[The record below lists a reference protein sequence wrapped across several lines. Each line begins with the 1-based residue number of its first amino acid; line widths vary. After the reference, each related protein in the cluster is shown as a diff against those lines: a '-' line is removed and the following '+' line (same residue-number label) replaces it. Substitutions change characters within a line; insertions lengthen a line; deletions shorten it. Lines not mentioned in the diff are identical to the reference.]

1 MEGAGQRAQSQLCSV
16 SPEAHAQRN
25 ILRYLHRV
33 LIIQK
38 FAKRVDLTLSS
49 YLTHTHTQTRGRE
62 DTLGGDGCG
71 CVYGTDGGAGFRDV
85 HLPPNSL
92 NTYSFLEVNHTS
104 KKW

>member
-49 YLTHTHTQTRGRE
+49 YLTHTHTHKLEGGRILWEVTGVGAFTAQMGVLVSGMYTYLQT
-62 DTLGGDGCG
+62 
-71 CVYGTDGGAGFRDV
+71 
-85 HLPPNSL
+85 H
-92 NTYSFLEVNHTS
+92 
-104 KKW
+104 